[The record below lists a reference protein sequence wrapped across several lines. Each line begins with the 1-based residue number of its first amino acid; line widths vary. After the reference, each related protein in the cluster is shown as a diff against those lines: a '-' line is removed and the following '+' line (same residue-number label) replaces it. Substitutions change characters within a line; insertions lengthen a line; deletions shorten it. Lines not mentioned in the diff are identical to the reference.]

1 VSTIGV
7 IGGSGL
13 YEMPGLQEVERVA
26 VSTPFGAPSDE
37 LVCGTLNGHRLVFL
51 PRHGVGHRI
60 LPTEVNYR
68 ANVFGMKA
76 LGVEWLISVASVG
89 SLREEIAPGHFVVP
103 DQMIDRTVH
112 RPATFF
118 GNGIV
123 VHVGLAQPV
132 CPVLAGVLTEASR
145 RMGMTVHGRGTY
157 ICMEGPQFSTRAE
170 SLLYRQWGADI
181 IGMTAMQEARLA
193 REAEMCFAT
202 LALATD
208 YDCWR
213 DETAAVAIGDVLR
226 ILKEN
231 VTNAQRTIAEAAPR
245 LTGPRHCACASALAH
260 AIITERSRIP
270 EALVRDLAPLIG
282 KYVH

>member
-1 VSTIGV
+1 MATIGV

-13 YEMPGLQEVERVA
+13 YEMPGLQDVERVA
-26 VSTPFGAPSDE
+26 VTTPFGAPSDE
-37 LVCGTLNGHRLVFL
+37 YVRGTLGGHRLVFL
-51 PRHGVGHRI
+51 PRHGRGHRI

-68 ANVFGMKA
+68 GNVFGMKE

-89 SLREEIAPGHFVVP
+89 SLREEVAPGHFVVP

-112 RPATFF
+112 RPASFF

-123 VHVGLAQPV
+123 VHVSLAHPV
-132 CPVLAGVLTEASR
+132 CGTLSGALADAAR
-145 RMGMTVHGRGTY
+145 RVGMTVHGRGTY

-170 SLLYRQWGADI
+170 SLLYRQWGADV

-193 REAEMCFAT
+193 REAELCFGI

-213 DETAAVAIGDVLR
+213 EETAAVAIGDVLR

-245 LTGPRHCACASALAH
+245 LVGPRTCGCASALAH
-260 AIITERSRIP
+260 AIITERDRIP
-270 EALVRDLAPLIG
+270 ETLRRDLAPLIG
-282 KYVH
+282 KYVP

>member
-1 VSTIGV
+1 
-7 IGGSGL
+7 
-13 YEMPGLQEVERVA
+13 MPGLHVVDRVS
-26 VSTPFGAPSDE
+26 VSTPFGAPSDD
-37 LVCGTLNGHRLVFL
+37 LVCGTLNGQRLVFL
-51 PRHGVGHRI
+51 PRHGVGHRK

-68 ANVFGMKA
+68 ANIFAMKQ
-76 LGVEWLISVASVG
+76 LGVEWLIGVASVG

-123 VHVGLAQPV
+123 VHVGLSQPV
-132 CPVLAGVLTEASR
+132 CPVLTAALAEASGR
-145 RMGMTVHGRGTY
+145 VGMTVHDRGTY

-193 REAEMCFAT
+193 REAEMCFAV

-213 DETAAVAIGDVLR
+213 EETAAVAIGDVLR

-231 VTNAQRTIAEAAPR
+231 VANAQRTIGEVAPR
-245 LTGPRHCACASALAH
+245 LTASRTCGCVSALAH

-270 EALVRDLAPLIG
+270 AEIVRDLAPLIG
-282 KYVH
+282 KYVA